1 MTTTNGQLLVD
12 KASGPTSHDV
22 VARVRNLLGERRV
35 GHAGTLDPLASG
47 LLILGVGPST
57 RLLRFAQAQ
66 VKRYSGEVTF
76 GVATDSLDADGEV
89 VARAAVP
96 ELSVAAVNE
105 LAASFLGAQLQEPPM
120 VSARKVNGQRLY
132 ALARRGETVERAARE
147 VHVSSFHLAPGRDE
161 ATWTF
166 EVTCSVGTYVR
177 VLLSDLA
184 TALGTVGH
192 LSALRREAS
201 GRHDV
206 AHAWT
211 LDALEEALRDQRPV
225 LGAPVSFVDDLV
237 QVRADARVVSEL
249 RQGKRVS
256 LDVEASGE
264 VAVLD
269 LAGRLVAVVEPRGE
283 SWKPNIV
290 LPPETSE
297 G

>member
-12 KASGPTSHDV
+12 KASGVTSHDV
-22 VARVRNLLGERRV
+22 VARVRHLLGERRV

-47 LLILGVGPST
+47 LLILGVGAST

-66 VKRYSGEVTF
+66 EKRYSGEVTL

-96 ELSVAAVNE
+96 ALSVEAINARAATFV
-105 LAASFLGAQLQEPPM
+105 GAQRQIPPM

-132 ALARRGETVERAARE
+132 ALARRGETVEREARE
-147 VHVSSFHLAPGRDE
+147 VHVSSFQLAPGRD
-161 ATWTF
+161 ATTWTF
-166 EVTCSVGTYVR
+166 AVTCSVGTYVR

-184 TALGTVGH
+184 TSLGTVGH

-206 AHAWT
+206 AHALT
-211 LDALEEALRDQRPV
+211 LEALEEALRDGHAV
-225 LGAPVSFVDDLV
+225 LSAPVSFVDDLP
-237 QVRADARVVSEL
+237 QVRADADVVAQL
-249 RQGKRVS
+249 RQGKRVT
-256 LDVEASGE
+256 LDVTGTGE

-269 LAGRLVAVVEPRGE
+269 DVGHLVAVVEARGD

-290 LPPETSE
+290 LPPESSE